1 MRRIHTVTASLFIGL
16 CLTTSFIVHIAA
28 DDLPD
33 SALYLAFLLLS
44 LSGLFTALA
53 YLSLRHTVQRL
64 RRFSR
69 RAWGMWVVGVALAG
83 ALATVVIPTA
93 PPPVWVWTDVTI
105 TPLDARDPAA
115 QGSEVWLLQ
124 ARMNGRPFPLEA
136 FEHDGAWVWRDHGE
150 LVALTGT
157 TAPLRWRGWVRG
169 ELTLELL
176 RYPWSGLARVTVNEQ
191 VQEVNLYADPAD
203 AQTLTLAPRL
213 DAFGWVQRVL
223 FWLADWV
230 SLSALALAVTVAAV
244 AWRPARA
251 ASVVALHWYAAPCLV
266 VWSVSLLAF
275 WPGMMSADSLYQ
287 WGQMLSG
294 QYSDIHPAAH
304 TLTIWLV
311 TRVWLSPAAYAL
323 AQIGALA
330 FTFALAMREL
340 ALAGVSRRAQMAL
353 TALFALS
360 PVNNVMVITLWKD
373 IPYAIALLGLFWML
387 LRVWRTGG
395 GWLHSRRAVALAA
408 VLVAAVALFRH
419 NGPPVALLTLLA
431 FPLVGRDVPMR
442 QVALIGGWAL
452 ILVLVVR
459 GGVYPA
465 FDVAPTPRW
474 FARQTQI
481 HQLGAYAA
489 HSTQLDDADRALL
502 ERLLPLDEWRRRY
515 SCYDLS
521 PLLYGAPA
529 INGALF
535 DADVD
540 AYTDLWLRLAVRDPA
555 TLIQHQWCV
564 TSLIWRVMQPTDGY
578 LHTWHKILIDDYGKD
593 MGLTPSSVLPG
604 LRDLLASWL
613 TSLERPEVVWLVWR
627 PATYLYLTLFC
638 VAVFC
643 IRHRSWH
650 TAALAMPTIAQLLV
664 LAMLIVSHTFRYQ
677 YPVYLIALVAV
688 GLLFVPVPVIH
699 SSSTAECDNRLHVFE
714 PEQKRFETLSI

>member
-1 MRRIHTVTASLFIGL
+1 MRRIRTVTASLFIGL
-16 CLTTSFIVHIAA
+16 CLTTSFTVHLAA
-28 DDLPD
+28 DDLPA
-33 SALYLAFLLLS
+33 SAPYLAFLLLY
-44 LSGLFTALA
+44 LSVLFTALA
-53 YLSLRHTVQRL
+53 YLLLRHTAQRL
-64 RRFSR
+64 RVFSR
-69 RAWGMWVVGVALAG
+69 RARGMWVVGAALAG
-83 ALATVVIPTA
+83 ALATVAIPTA

-105 TPLDARDPAA
+105 TPLNARDPAA

-136 FEHDGAWVWRDHGE
+136 FTHDGAWVWRDNGE
-150 LVALTGT
+150 LVAPTGT
-157 TAPLRWRGWVRG
+157 TAPLRWRGWAHG

-176 RYPWSGLARVTVNEQ
+176 RHPWSGLARVTVNEQ

-203 AQTLTLAPRL
+203 AQMVTLTPTP

-230 SLSALALAVTVAAV
+230 SLSALALAVTAAAV

-275 WPGMMSADSLYQ
+275 WPGMMSPDSVDQ

-294 QYSDIHPAAH
+294 RYHDYHPAAH

-408 VLVAAVALFRH
+408 VLLAAVALFRH
-419 NGPPVALLTLLA
+419 NGPPVALLTLLV
-431 FPLVGRDVPMR
+431 FPLVGRGVSMR
-442 QVALIGGWAL
+442 QVALIGGSA
-452 ILVLVVR
+452 LVLALGVR
-459 GGVYPA
+459 GVVYSA
-465 FDVAPTPRW
+465 LDVKPPSPW
-474 FARQTQI
+474 VARQMQI

-489 HSTQLDDADRALL
+489 HSTQLDDANRALL
-502 ERLLPLDEWRRRY
+502 ERLLPLDGWRRRY
-515 SCYDLS
+515 SCYTVNTLVHRS
-521 PLLYGAPA
+521 PP
-529 INGALF
+529 IRRRFF
-535 DADVD
+535 DTYVN
-540 AYTDLWLRLAVRDPA
+540 AYTDLWQRLAMRDPA
-555 TLIQHQWCV
+555 TLMRHQLCL
-564 TSLIWRVMQPTDGY
+564 TSLIWRVLQPTDGY
-578 LHTWHKILIDDYGKD
+578 LATAGSGIWEGGTDL
-593 MGLTPSSVLPG
+593 GLASSSVLPG

-613 TSLERPEVVWLVWR
+613 MSLERPDVIWLVWR

-650 TAALAMPTIAQLLV
+650 TAALAMPTIAQSLV
-664 LAMLIVSHTFRYQ
+664 LAMLIVSQSFRYQ
-677 YPVYLIALVAV
+677 YPVYLIALVSV
-688 GLLFVPVPVIH
+688 GLLFVPV
-699 SSSTAECDNRLHVFE
+699 SSSVAEPLPDTVEAHARTPVSL
-714 PEQKRFETLSI
+714 PSS

>member
-28 DDLPD
+28 DDLPA
-33 SALYLAFLLLS
+33 SAPYLAFLLLYFS
-44 LSGLFTALA
+44 ALFTALA

-69 RAWGMWVVGVALAG
+69 RAWGMWVAGAALAG

-136 FEHDGAWVWRDHGE
+136 FTHDGAWVWRDNGE
-150 LVALTGT
+150 LVAPTGT
-157 TAPLRWRGWVRG
+157 TAPLRWCGWVRG

-176 RYPWSGLARVTVNEQ
+176 RHPWSGLAQVTVNEQ

-213 DAFGWVQRVL
+213 DAFGWTQRVL

-230 SLSALALAVTVAAV
+230 SLSALALAVTAAAV

-275 WPGMMSADSLYQ
+275 WPGMMSSDSVNQ

-294 QYSDIHPAAH
+294 QYYDYHPFAH

-340 ALAGVSRRAQMAL
+340 ALAGVSRRVQMAL

-387 LRVWRTGG
+387 LRVWRAGC

-431 FPLVGRDVPMR
+431 FLIVGRDVPMR

-452 ILVLVVR
+452 ILVLGVR
-459 GGVYPA
+459 GVVYSA
-465 FDVAPTPRW
+465 LDVKPMLPW
-474 FARQTQI
+474 VARQMQI

-515 SCYDLS
+515 SCYTVNTLVHLS
-521 PLLYGAPA
+521 PTVRRRF
-529 INGALF
+529 F
-535 DADVD
+535 DTYVN
-540 AYTDLWLRLAVRDPA
+540 AYTDLWLRLVVRDPA
-555 TLIQHQWCV
+555 TLIRHQWCL

-578 LHTWHKILIDDYGKD
+578 LYAWHKTLIDDYGKD
-593 MGLTPSSVLPG
+593 VGLTPSSVLPG

-650 TAALAMPTIAQLLV
+650 TAALAMPTIAQSLV
-664 LAMLIVSHTFRYQ
+664 LAMLIVSQSFRYQ
-677 YPVYLIALVAV
+677 YPVYLIALVSI
-688 GLLFVPVPVIH
+688 GLLFVPV
-699 SSSTAECDNRLHVFE
+699 SSSVAEPLPDTVEAYAHMPV
-714 PEQKRFETLSI
+714 PSPSS